1 MRVAGID
8 PGTINTGLG
17 VLDEAGSGAE
27 LVFSGTIRPGPAKP
41 LAERL
46 SIIYR
51 ELRSAFDKWRPDVMA
66 LETVFFQ
73 KDFKAAVKVGEAR
86 AAAMLAAAECQIPV
100 VEYPPARVKQAVCG
114 NGRARK
120 EQVEYMV
127 RQRIRLKGS
136 LSKDSADAIAVALC
150 HLQSYPFDALK
161 KKNPAHVSLS
171 LRNGRR

>member
-17 VLDEAGSGAE
+17 ILDEKSGASE
-27 LVFSGTIRPGPAKP
+27 LVFSGTIRPGQAKT

-46 SIIYR
+46 AVIYR
-51 ELRSAFDKWRPDVMA
+51 ELKAAFAEWRPDVVA

-86 AAAMLAAAECQIPV
+86 AAAMLAAAESNIPV
-100 VEYPPARVKQAVCG
+100 VEYQPARIKQAICG
-114 NGRARK
+114 NGRAAK
-120 EQVEYMV
+120 EQIEYMV
-127 RQRIRLKGS
+127 RQRIGLKGT

-150 HLQSYPFDALK
+150 HLQSYKFDLLK
-161 KKNPAHVSLS
+161 RKHPAHVSLS
-171 LRNGRR
+171 FRNGR